1 MSISIHSRFD
11 GGNIEVISAD
21 RPDDIRLR
29 IARDAGDEHMQ
40 WFCFQLCDAAGKVC
54 RMVIENAGDASYPG
68 GFQDYQAVFSTDRI
82 HWQRVPTRF
91 DGKTLIIDHTP
102 DSDVVDYAYFAPYSL
117 ERHRQLLADALASS
131 RVSAETLCTTP
142 DGHAH
147 TLLTIGQADA
157 GRRKLWIT
165 ARQHPGETM
174 AEWWVEGFLD
184 RLLDEDDPVSRRLL
198 EHGVVYLVPNM
209 CIDGSVRGHLR
220 CNAHGRNLNRE
231 WREPSAE
238 FSPEVYSVVERMKK
252 TGVDFSLDVHG
263 DEELPYNFIAGPE
276 GTASW
281 NESRQAD
288 LDDFKELLTA
298 ISPDFQIEKGYA
310 IDPPGSA
317 DLRKCTDW
325 VAETFGC
332 LAMTLEMPFKDSAI
346 TPMPET
352 GWSPER
358 SAYLGRACV
367 DAIWQWLQRQP

>member
-1 MSISIHSRFD
+1 VR
-11 GGNIEVISAD
+11 
-21 RPDDIRLR
+21 
-29 IARDAGDEHMQ
+29 
-40 WFCFQLCDAAGKVC
+40 
-54 RMVIENAGDASYPG
+54 
-68 GFQDYQAVFSTDRI
+68 
-82 HWQRVPTRF
+82 
-91 DGKTLIIDHTP
+91 
-102 DSDVVDYAYFAPYSL
+102 
-117 ERHRQLLADALASS
+117 
-131 RVSAETLCTTP
+131 AETLCTTP

-147 TLLTIGQADA
+147 TLLTIGEPEAKQK
-157 GRRKLWIT
+157 RLWIT

-198 EHGVVYLVPNM
+198 EDSVVYLVPNM

-238 FSPEVYSVVERMKK
+238 FSPEVESVVERMHQ

-276 GTASW
+276 GVPSW
-281 NESRQAD
+281 NETRQAE
-288 LDDFKELLTA
+288 LDRFKSLLAA
-298 ISPDFQIEKGYA
+298 ISPDFQTAKGYPV
-310 IDPPGSA
+310 DPPGSA

-346 TPMPET
+346 TPIPET
-352 GWSPER
+352 GWSPVR
-358 SAYLGRACV
+358 SSHLGRACV
-367 DAIWQWLQRQP
+367 DAIWQWLSQKN

>member
-1 MSISIHSRFD
+1 MSIRIHDHFD
-11 GGNIEVISAD
+11 GGNIEVISAEQAD
-21 RPDDIRLR
+21 SIRLKIR
-29 IARDAGDEHMQ
+29 PDAGDEHLQ
-40 WFCFQLCDAAGKVC
+40 WFYFQVCDARGQDC
-54 RMVIENAGDASYPG
+54 RMVIENAGEVSYPG
-68 GFQDYQAVFSTDRI
+68 GFKDYDAVCSTDRI
-82 HWQRVPTRF
+82 NWRRVPTRF
-91 DGKTLIIDHTP
+91 DGEKLVIEDTP
-102 DSDVVDYAYFAPYSL
+102 EADIVEYAYFAPYSL
-117 ERHRQLLADALASS
+117 ERHRQLIADALASP
-131 RVSAETLCTTP
+131 RVRAEALCTTP

-147 TLLTIGQADA
+147 TLLTIGEEREGLA
-157 GRRKLWIT
+157 RLWIT

-184 RLLDEDDPVSRRLL
+184 RLLDEDDPVARRVL

-238 FSPEVYSVVERMKK
+238 FSPEVHSVVERMRK

-276 GTASW
+276 GVASW
-281 NESRQAD
+281 NEQRQAE
-288 LDDFKELLTA
+288 LDGFKNLLLT
-298 ISPDFQIEKGYA
+298 ITPDFQTEKGYA
-310 IDPPGSA
+310 VDPPGSA

-346 TPMPET
+346 TPLPET

-358 SAYLGRACV
+358 SFHLGRACL
-367 DAIWQWLQRQP
+367 DAIWQWLQQRA